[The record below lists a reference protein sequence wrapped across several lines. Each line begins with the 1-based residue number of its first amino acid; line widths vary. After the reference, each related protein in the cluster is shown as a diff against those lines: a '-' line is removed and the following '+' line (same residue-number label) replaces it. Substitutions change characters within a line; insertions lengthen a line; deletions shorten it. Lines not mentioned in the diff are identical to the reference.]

1 MGASGM
7 NKEEFI
13 RSGHFVLKDV
23 FTLNDISEMQKRLDS
38 IIAGIYSKHGRRFYQ
53 ESASGSYQDISH
65 KTYAYA
71 GPTKDYRKIADLE
84 FDDLILS
91 KVQNK
96 ILAKT
101 CQNLIG
107 DNISLMRLTMMNK
120 ARNGGTDLPWHQDMH
135 KDWPTDI
142 MPKLAFWFPLDQL
155 SQESGTLQIVQY
167 SHTHGI
173 IGNGHMLE
181 PCDQQK
187 YVSTENIFD
196 ILINVGD
203 VLLFDTCTL
212 HRSGI
217 NKTNLQRRA
226 INGILIPGFA
236 THTKKNIPYP
246 MIYGINALQP
256 HEVAKMDT
264 IN

>member
-1 MGASGM
+1 ML
-7 NKEEFI
+7 KEEFN
-13 RSGHFVLKDV
+13 RRGHLILKKV
-23 FTLNDISEMQKRLDS
+23 FSPSDISEMQNRLDL
-38 IIAGIYSKHGRRFYQ
+38 IIAGSHSKHGRRFHQ
-53 ESASGSYQDISH
+53 ESSSGDYQDVCH
-65 KTYAYA
+65 KTSTSTYA

-91 KVQNK
+91 KIQNK

-107 DNISLMRLTMMNK
+107 ENISLMRLTMMNK

-135 KDWPTDI
+135 KEWPTDI

-167 SHTHGI
+167 SHTSGV

-181 PCDQQK
+181 PCDQHK
-187 YVSTENIFD
+187 YISTENVLD
-196 ILINVGD
+196 ILINPGD
-203 VLLFDTCTL
+203 VLLFDTCTI

-226 INGILIPGFA
+226 INGILMPGLA
-236 THTKKNIPYP
+236 THTIKNKLYP
-246 MIYGINALQP
+246 VIYGVNQLQP
-256 HEVAKMDT
+256 NVVAHMDT
-264 IN
+264 VN